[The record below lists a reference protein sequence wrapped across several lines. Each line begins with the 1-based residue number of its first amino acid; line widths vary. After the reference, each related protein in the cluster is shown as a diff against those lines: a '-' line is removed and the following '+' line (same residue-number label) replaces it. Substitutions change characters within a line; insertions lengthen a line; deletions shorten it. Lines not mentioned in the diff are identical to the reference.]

1 MEQRTPVNRPQ
12 GNFTMNINFKR
23 GRNSDGPPITGR
35 ISTPEDPDKMYN
47 FSAFAHEE
55 ADKLTGEMRTYY
67 IGPVNMATNLR
78 EALAK
83 TNERGTHF
91 VAIRQNQ
98 FKVFATLEDGKPNP
112 EFEALSTEDQEKEMA
127 KPDWWAKWT
136 RDVNAPVLDA
146 SAWERDANRYG
157 PWASGNTQHHMTKEQ
172 IAQAE
177 ELATGE
183 EPTRA
188 AKTLRSRDR
197 DTEMAR

>member
-83 TNERGTHF
+83 TNERGTNF
-91 VAIRQNQ
+91 VAIRLNQ
-98 FKVFATLEDGKPNP
+98 FKVFATLDDGKPNP
-112 EFEALSTEDQEKEMA
+112 EWLDKMTAVRE
-127 KPDWWAKWT
+127 
-136 RDVNAPVLDA
+136 VLT
-146 SAWERDANRYG
+146 
-157 PWASGNTQHHMTKEQ
+157 SGGRT
-172 IAQAE
+172 IAQGALAWLWGRSQQTIPIPGFRTVQQVEENAGALQFGPLNAE
-177 ELATGE
+177 QMAEIKKIL
-183 EPTRA
+183 
-188 AKTLRSRDR
+188 DR
-197 DTEMAR
+197 R